1 MTEKLLIEEFAD
13 RILIIDDKKDE
24 VEGLVEQLKLHD
36 MSFEFFLPN
45 ELEKKELR
53 KVRQLVFLDFKLD
66 ESRAEPAENIAL
78 IRKLLKQ
85 LFPITIRGEY
95 GIVLWTSHIEYI
107 DLVREKISSDRKDK
121 KYHTPLFIVGLD
133 KNYYITNGYT
143 KCLTDLNNIILKDK
157 AAYFFANWMVTV
169 CKAAEKSITDVYS
182 LVPQYNSQ
190 QTELLYILYRLAL
203 NHTGL
208 PSALL
213 TNDYNLSIDAYK
225 AFDELLYTDLIS
237 QLDELW
243 NDVLLPRPNNPW
255 SKDKKYANEVFSK
268 INRKLFIDNANIVT
282 SVIVPGNVYRVVD
295 KEEMI
300 LAQNP
305 DMPDDAIEVALEI
318 TPPCDF
324 SQKKKA
330 NSRILRGFICQN
342 INDTKFGKAH
352 YYKEIDHIEIE
363 GCTDMQLVFDFR
375 YVEFMPDQD
384 LKNQSKFKLMFRVTP
399 RLFADVLQKCSS
411 YSARLGVSAIRD

>member
-1 MTEKLLIEEFAD
+1 MAEKLLIEEFAD
-13 RILIIDDKKDE
+13 RVLIIDDKKRE

-36 MSFEFFLPN
+36 MSFDFFLPN
-45 ELEKKELR
+45 EVEKKELR

-66 ESRAEPAENIAL
+66 ESRVEPAENIAL
-78 IRKLLKQ
+78 IRKILKQ
-85 LFPITIRGEY
+85 LFPFTMRGEY
-95 GIVLWTSHIEYI
+95 GIVLWTNHVEYI
-107 DLVREKISSDRKDK
+107 DLVREKISSDRKDQ
-121 KYHTPLFIVGLD
+121 KYHTPLFIVELD
-133 KNYYITNGYT
+133 KNYYLTNGYT
-143 KCLTDLNNIILKDK
+143 KCLTDLNDKILKDK

-169 CKAAEKSITDVYS
+169 CKAAEKSISDVYS

-203 NHTGL
+203 NHTGM
-208 PSALL
+208 PPAIL

-225 AFDELLYTDLIS
+225 AFDELLYADLIS
-237 QLDELW
+237 QLDESW

-255 SKDKKYANEVFSK
+255 SKNKKYANEIFSK
-268 INRKLFIDNANIVT
+268 INRKLFVDSTHVVT
-282 SVIVPGNVYRVVD
+282 SVIVPGNVYRVIG

-300 LAQNP
+300 LAKNS
-305 DMPDDAIEVALEI
+305 DMPDGAIEVALEI

-330 NSRILRGFICQN
+330 NSRILRGFICHN
-342 INDTKFGKAH
+342 IDDPKFNKAH

-363 GCTDMQLVFDFR
+363 GCANMQLVFDFR
-375 YVEFMPDQD
+375 YVEFVSDED
-384 LKNQSKFKLMFRVTP
+384 LKDRSKFELMFRTTP

-411 YSARLGVSAIRD
+411 YSARLGVSSIKD